1 MHSLYLLPTG
11 NLIHLQHKLYYN
23 LFYTLNLFA
32 LCFALF
38 ILWIFTLSLKNA
50 REKNLRKD
58 VKEATNVKDIERLKL
73 SIDKFVGAGL
83 EDKGDYSK
91 ASTRLEFL
99 EVQQG

>member
-1 MHSLYLLPTG
+1 MVYYSLYLLPAG
-11 NLIHLQHKLYYN
+11 KFIYN
-23 LFYTLNLFA
+23 INTIIFLYTLYLFA
-32 LCFALF
+32 LCFAISTLV
-38 ILWIFTLSLKNA
+38 ILSLCSKNA

-58 VKEATNVKDIERLKL
+58 VKEATNVSDIERLKL

-83 EDKGDYSK
+83 EDRGDYSK

>member
-1 MHSLYLLPTG
+1 MMHSLYLLPTDKY
-11 NLIHLQHKLYYN
+11 IYN
-23 LFYTLNLFA
+23 INYTIIFFYTPYLFA

-38 ILWIFTLSLKNA
+38 ILLIFTLSLKNA

>member
-1 MHSLYLLPTG
+1 M
-11 NLIHLQHKLYYN
+11 
-23 LFYTLNLFA
+23 
-32 LCFALF
+32 
-38 ILWIFTLSLKNA
+38 
-50 REKNLRKD
+50 
-58 VKEATNVKDIERLKL
+58 KEATNVKDIERLKL